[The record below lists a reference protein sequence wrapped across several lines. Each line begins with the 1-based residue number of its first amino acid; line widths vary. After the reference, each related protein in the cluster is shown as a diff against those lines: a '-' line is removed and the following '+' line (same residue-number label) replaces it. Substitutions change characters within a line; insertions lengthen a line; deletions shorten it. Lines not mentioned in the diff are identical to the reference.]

1 MATSHTKSTHTSNP
15 NLKYNKMD
23 SMNIHLYLIHDIKH
37 FNMFDSTHSMNKN
50 QMYKNNHAHSTLIH
64 KECYYKFDITI
75 HSLALYTTYFIKN
88 KALLYYSI
96 FSNIPLFQNC
106 KAQII
111 SMEFY
116 L

>member
-1 MATSHTKSTHTSNP
+1 MATSHTKSTHTYP

-23 SMNIHLYLIHDIKH
+23 SMNIHLYLIHYIMH

-64 KECYYKFDITI
+64 KECLYKFDTMI

-88 KALLYYSI
+88 MALLYYSI
-96 FSNIPLFQNC
+96 FSNMTHFQTY

-111 SMEFY
+111 GMEFY